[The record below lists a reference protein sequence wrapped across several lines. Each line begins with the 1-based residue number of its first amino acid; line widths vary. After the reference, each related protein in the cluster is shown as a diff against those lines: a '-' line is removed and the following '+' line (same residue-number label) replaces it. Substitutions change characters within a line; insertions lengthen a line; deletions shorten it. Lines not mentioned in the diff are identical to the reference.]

1 MSRIEIRTERC
12 KGCLLCTSVCPE
24 GISVQSNRLNGS
36 GYKVVECDETKKNN
50 CRGCAFCAEICPDG
64 AIMVYKT
71 IKSKKG
77 NNGHE
82 SK

>member
-24 GISVQSNRLNGS
+24 GILVQSNRLNGS

-50 CRGCAFCAEICPDG
+50 C
-64 AIMVYKT
+64 
-71 IKSKKG
+71 
-77 NNGHE
+77 
-82 SK
+82 